1 MEKNL
6 KISFGEKNLIVT
18 FHPVTLEKNTSEQQ
32 FKQLIEALK
41 TFKNLK
47 ILFTKANNDTYG
59 NIINNQIDKFVKK
72 YPQISYSFKSMG
84 QLNYLSTMKYVD
96 GIVGNSSSG
105 LLEAPSFKI
114 ATVNIGDR
122 QLDRMQAKV

>member
-1 MEKNL
+1 
-6 KISFGEKNLIVT
+6 
-18 FHPVTLEKNTSEQQ
+18 
-32 FKQLIEALK
+32 
-41 TFKNLK
+41 
-47 ILFTKANNDTYG
+47 
-59 NIINNQIDKFVKK
+59 
-72 YPQISYSFKSMG
+72 MG

-122 QLDRMQAKV
+122 QLDRMQAKSVINCSPKKSEIILAIKKIYSKNFKQKVLKTVNPYGNGGAVQKLIKIIEKN